1 VAPVALTMLAIGGCG
16 GSGDPPGHARA
27 ALRVA
32 NEHHLL
38 ALLGRA
44 RSEDAVHSKVGVDA
58 ALARFIDD
66 VNSLRG
72 SRELT
77 PATAAELD
85 RQALATE
92 AQASRQLPPSNK
104 PVDEVQTTATV
115 STPPQPPNPKPHP
128 RKGAPGPPGQEKG
141 KGKPPKGGH
150 GPGGQQGGDGNAVG
164 SGDGD
169 S

>member
-1 VAPVALTMLAIGGCG
+1 VALTILAISGCG
-16 GSGDPPGHARA
+16 GSGDPSGHTRA
-27 ALRVA
+27 ALHTA

-44 RSEDAVHSKVGVDA
+44 RSEVAAHSKVGVDA
-58 ALARFIDD
+58 ALTRFIDD

-77 PATAAELD
+77 TATAAELD

-104 PVDEVQTTATV
+104 PVADAQTTTTV
-115 STPPQPPNPKPHP
+115 STPPQPPHPKPHP
-128 RKGAPGPPGQEKG
+128 GKGAAGPPGPGKG
-141 KGKPPKGGH
+141 KEKPPKGGH
-150 GPGGQQGGDGNAVG
+150 GPGGGQQGGDGIAGG